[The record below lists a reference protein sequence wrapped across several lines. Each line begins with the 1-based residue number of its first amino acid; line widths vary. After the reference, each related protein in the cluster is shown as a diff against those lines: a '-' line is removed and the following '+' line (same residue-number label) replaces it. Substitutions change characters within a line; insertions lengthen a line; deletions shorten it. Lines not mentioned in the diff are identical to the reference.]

1 MNDQLVIREYKRRD
15 KADVIN
21 LIRLNTPR
29 YFAADEEDDL
39 RYYLDNERELY
50 FVLIFE
56 GRTVGCGG
64 INLDDNDTI
73 GKISWDIF
81 HPDFQR
87 KSLGTQLLNYRIEKL
102 RSIESIQKISVRTSQ
117 AAFKFYQKRGFELKE
132 IVKDYWAKGYDLYNM
147 EYKYR

>member
-81 HPDFQR
+81 IRIFKENRWEP
-87 KSLGTQLLNYRIEKL
+87 NYLTIEL
-102 RSIESIQKISVRTSQ
+102 RSLDR
-117 AAFKFYQKRGFELKE
+117 
-132 IVKDYWAKGYDLYNM
+132 
-147 EYKYR
+147 